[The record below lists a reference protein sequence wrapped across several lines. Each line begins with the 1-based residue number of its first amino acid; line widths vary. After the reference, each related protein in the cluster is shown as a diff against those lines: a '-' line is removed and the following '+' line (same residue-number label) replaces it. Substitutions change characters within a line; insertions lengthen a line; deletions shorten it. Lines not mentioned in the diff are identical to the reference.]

1 MKKVLN
7 MRYMLQAYRFARDV
21 QDILMME
28 QYFFAIMEEL
38 KEKPYLYRRFIYRR
52 MAKGFK
58 PLSLF
63 AVLRRLT

>member
-7 MRYMLQAYRFARDV
+7 MRYMLQAYRFARDA
-21 QDILMME
+21 QDMLMME
-28 QYFFAIMEEL
+28 QYFFAIIKEL
-38 KEKPYLYRRFIYRR
+38 ENKPYLYRRFIYRR

-58 PLSLF
+58 PISLF